1 MHGEKMI
8 KRVLDSMVKEGK
20 KGLISTETKVLLCD
34 ADGLKMRPLAISDT
48 ACVRGLV
55 SAGVQH
61 RTPPAL

>member
-1 MHGEKMI
+1 MI
-8 KRVLDSMVKEGK
+8 KRVLDSTEKEGK
-20 KGLISTETKVLLCD
+20 KGLISAERKAPLYD
-34 ADGLKMRPLAISDT
+34 AHALKMRLLAISYT

>member
-1 MHGEKMI
+1 MI
-8 KRVLDSMVKEGK
+8 KRVLDLTEKEGK
-20 KGLISTETKVLLCD
+20 KGLISAERKVPLCD
-34 ADGLKMRPLAISDT
+34 ADALKMRLLAISDT